1 MSQRSGFL
9 RLFSPYGWLEV
20 LEVPAQVSQLTGP
33 CSEGGNNSIFSMA
46 LKVWGGK
53 GFFLFNNTRA
63 LINRRKK
70 KVGKI
75 AKMDKY

>member
-9 RLFSPYGWLEV
+9 RLFSPYGWFEV
-20 LEVPAQVSQLTGP
+20 LEVTAQVSQLTGP
-33 CSEGGNNSIFSMA
+33 CSEGGTTPFLAWLSKFGEE
-46 LKVWGGK
+46 KD
-53 GFFLFNNTRA
+53 FFLFNNTRA